1 MKNKPPTQESM
12 EQLAAKALCFADDHV
27 SDSFEMKDVSE
38 WLGISYSY
46 FYHSFTAVMDEPY
59 WQYVKRHRLE
69 LAAGLL
75 RHSGYNISEIG
86 ERSGYATVAAFTKA
100 FTQYFSKS
108 PRNFR
113 KIDILPKEKRTL
125 EMAASVVQAF
135 DKRGTQ
141 LAPFF
146 SFERTEPEYMP
157 ESMLFYTLL
166 SHKQDPIVQM
176 ITKMNREEQRL
187 RKILSGLELPNTK
200 VITSTL
206 DAVPVTEYEKMSM
219 YAGILLPCK
228 DVTAQLLLTAAGEKL
243 MAKRMPG
250 GHYLR
255 LPLPMD
261 YVTAGI
267 PMYEFINRYVSEGV
281 FKMSGNHFFI
291 SLVGPNAC
299 EIYIPYLKQLL

>member
-1 MKNKPPTQESM
+1 MKNRPPAQESM
-12 EQLAAKALCFADDHV
+12 EQLAIKALCFADDHV
-27 SDSFEMKDVSE
+27 SDPFEMKDVSN

-75 RHSGYNISEIG
+75 RHSGYNVSEIG

-100 FTQYFSKS
+100 FTQYFNKS
-108 PRNFR
+108 PRSFR
-113 KIDILPKEKRTL
+113 KIDVLPKEKRTL
-125 EMAASVVQAF
+125 ELAASVVQSF
-135 DKRGTQ
+135 DKRGT
-141 LAPFF
+141 LLSPYF
-146 SFERTEPEYMP
+146 SFERTETEYMP

-176 ITKMNREEQRL
+176 IMKMNKEEQRL
-187 RKILSGLELPNTK
+187 RKILSGLEFPQAK

-206 DAVPVTEYEKMSM
+206 DAVPVTDYEKMSM
-219 YAGILLPCK
+219 FAGILLPSK
-228 DVTAQLLLTAAGEKL
+228 DITAQLLHTAAAEKL
-243 MAKRMPG
+243 MAKRIPG

-261 YVTAGI
+261 FATAGI
-267 PMYEFINRYVSEGV
+267 PMYEFINRYVNEGV

-291 SLVGPNAC
+291 SLLAPNAC

>member
-1 MKNKPPTQESM
+1 MKSKPPTQESM
-12 EQLAAKALCFADDHV
+12 ELLAVKALCFADDHV
-27 SDSFEMKDVSE
+27 ADSFEMKDVSE

-100 FTQYFSKS
+100 FTQYFNKS
-108 PRNFR
+108 PRSFR
-113 KIDILPKEKRTL
+113 KIDTLPKEKRTL
-125 EMAASVVQAF
+125 EMAEAVVQQF
-135 DKRGTQ
+135 DKKGHHIT
-141 LAPFF
+141 PYF
-146 SFERTEPEYMP
+146 SFERTEPEVLP

-166 SHKQDPIVQM
+166 SHKQDPILQM
-176 ITKMNREEQRL
+176 IMKMNREEQRL
-187 RKILSGLELPNTK
+187 RKILSGLELPQAK

-206 DAVPVTEYEKMSM
+206 DAVPVTDYEKMSM
-219 YAGILLPCK
+219 YAGILVPCK
-228 DVTAQLLLTAAGEKL
+228 DITAQLLHTVGAEGL

-250 GHYLR
+250 GHYLK

-261 YVTAGI
+261 FATAGI
-267 PMYEFINRYVSEGV
+267 PMYEFISRYVNEGV

-291 SLVGPNAC
+291 SLLGTNNCA
-299 EIYIPYLKQLL
+299 IYIPYLKQLI